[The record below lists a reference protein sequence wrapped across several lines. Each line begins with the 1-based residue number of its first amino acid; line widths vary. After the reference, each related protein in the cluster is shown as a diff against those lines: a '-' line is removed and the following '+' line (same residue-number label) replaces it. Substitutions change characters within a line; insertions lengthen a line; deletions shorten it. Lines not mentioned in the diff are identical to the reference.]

1 MFALFFF
8 IVECNL
14 IVKNKGENMKK
25 GFIKLIFGLFA
36 FALVLTPVSAKQAV
50 NFPDVAP
57 NYWAAPQIKE
67 LSQKNV
73 IVGYPDGTFKPD
85 ANVTRAE
92 FASMAIWALGQ
103 EHTTVA
109 QPVNFTDIA
118 PGYWAYDMIQ
128 RALYF
133 ELISCPPKGK
143 AFRPDDY
150 VTHAEAV
157 SVIVNALTTENITV
171 QKAKEV
177 LHKYSD
183 VSKTSNDFL
192 IQAGKA
198 EILDMNVH
206 VPGKPWALNGNTPAT
221 RAEIAVLLKNMM
233 LQAQLKPNK
242 KLAEAMRKNTGEGF
256 VIPEAFIQG
265 SVGTIPAGSIVPI
278 QVGEAISSQ
287 LSQSGQIYMAKAPQ
301 NYVTK
306 EHFILVY
313 EGADLQGRLIDVRP
327 GRLFI
332 RNGVLV
338 LGNDTITTVN
348 DQMVPLKATGSVYK
362 KKNWFIAFL
371 RKVFK
376 GEKLSVL
383 PKGTVYVKLLQP
395 LKVDLTNGWIFQE
408 GEEE

>member
-1 MFALFFF
+1 
-8 IVECNL
+8 
-14 IVKNKGENMKK
+14 MKK

-143 AFRPDDY
+143 TFRPDDY

-206 VPGKPWALNGNTPAT
+206 VPGKPLALNGNTPAT

-233 LQAQLKPNK
+233 VQAQLNPNK
-242 KLAEAMRKNTGEGF
+242 KLAEAMRKKTGEGF